1 MSMTTK
7 RPTSGHKNKPKKT
20 DSQAIDP
27 RTGKKPK
34 SAGFIESSDFKPNW
48 LETGP
53 LSPDMLPEPPTTED
67 AQLTPD
73 EFDTLQASLKRFYEE
88 VGEDELP
95 TPPATE
101 TSELEPKD
109 SVLEANQDDLP
120 SSEDNSIELVELV
133 DNAHEFEEE
142 IATTPTEV
150 EEATEPSPLEAE
162 VQLPDD
168 LEEDAAKLIPEAAE
182 LIPEEPAWIA
192 PLLEAEADAAV
203 TPPSSSLYETY
214 PVTVPEDDP
223 ADDFV
228 DDEEPEPVAVAATIA
243 PTQIAPKP
251 RKTARTKTRRR
262 PDRLSV
268 LLLLLSLLLL
278 GAAALVYFV
287 NPFSRIA
294 LGAASLARP
303 ISSPS
308 TQSPTAGS
316 GEWCLA
322 GAFLPA
328 GADRPR
334 LLDSGSNGD
343 ILADDLV
350 FSLEYVFPQPGTFEW
365 QVVDCNNDALAY
377 PADAPAWATTT
388 EANQAVTFNFD
399 SDQRADPLFFPIPY
413 VVSAIDA
420 TSNYRL
426 IGDFQDW
433 DPNDPSAVLQ
443 QLNIGLH
450 QQVRR
455 IARSG
460 SYEAYIIAADKGQA
474 MDAYGRTTV
483 PIPFSFETE
492 RNGEYVVFLVDTDR
506 GRASI
511 MYDMPPL
518 LTSLA
523 YGDGNW
529 ILSLVLVGLASLLLL
544 GLIVRWIIL
553 HSKRLQ
559 MEAGCPNCGRQ
570 ELMRISRR
578 PTDRALHLIGI
589 PAYRYRCRNC
599 VWEGTRLSEEGV
611 AISPGVKLAYFD
623 EE

>member
-1 MSMTTK
+1 MTTK
-7 RPTSGHKNKPKKT
+7 RPTSGDKNKVTKT

-53 LSPDMLPEPPTTED
+53 LSPDMLPEPPAAED
-67 AQLTPD
+67 VPLTPD
-73 EFDTLQASLKRFYEE
+73 EFDALQASLKRFYEE
-88 VGEDELP
+88 VGDDELP
-95 TPPATE
+95 EPDAVEPGEPESTE
-101 TSELEPKD
+101 STLEESQD
-109 SVLEANQDDLP
+109 DASALEAD
-120 SSEDNSIELVELV
+120 SMELVESLDNSPEIIEELTDAANEV
-133 DNAHEFEEE
+133 DE
-142 IATTPTEV
+142 IV
-150 EEATEPSPLEAE
+150 ETLPVEAE
-162 VQLPDD
+162 TPLSDGW
-168 LEEDAAKLIPEAAE
+168 EEDAAE
-182 LIPEEPAWIA
+182 LLPEEPAWIA
-192 PLLEAEADAAV
+192 PLLEAEAD
-203 TPPSSSLYETY
+203 TTSIPPSSTPYEVY
-214 PVTVPEDDP
+214 PIAETVNEP
-223 ADDFV
+223 ADVFI
-228 DDEEPEPVAVAATIA
+228 DDEELEPVAVADTVA
-243 PTQIAPKP
+243 PTPIAPKP
-251 RKTARTKTRRR
+251 KKVARPKTRRR
-262 PDRLSV
+262 PDRLSF
-268 LLLLLSLLLL
+268 LLLFLSLLLL

-316 GEWCLA
+316 GEWCLV
-322 GAFLPA
+322 GEFLAA

-334 LLDSGSNGD
+334 LTDGGSNGD
-343 ILADDLV
+343 ILAEDLV
-350 FSLEYVFPQPGTFEW
+350 FSLEYVLPEPGTFEW
-365 QVVDCNNDALAY
+365 QVVDCNNEALVY

-420 TSNYRL
+420 TSDYRL

-455 IARSG
+455 MARSG
-460 SYEAYIIAADKGQA
+460 SYEAYIIAADKSQA
-474 MDAYGRTTV
+474 MDAYGRTTD

-529 ILSLVLVGLASLLLL
+529 ILSLALVGLASLLLL
-544 GLIVRWIIL
+544 SMIVRWIIL
-553 HSKRLQ
+553 HTKRLQ

-578 PTDRALHLIGI
+578 STDRALHLLGI

-599 VWEGTRLSEEGV
+599 VWEGTRLSEEGA

>member
-1 MSMTTK
+1 MTTK
-7 RPTSGHKNKPKKT
+7 RPASGNKNKPQKP
-20 DSQAIDP
+20 DNRAIDP
-27 RTGKKPK
+27 RTGKKLK

-53 LSPDMLPEPPTTED
+53 LSPDMLPDPLVEED
-67 AQLTPD
+67 APLTPD
-73 EFDTLQASLKRFYEE
+73 EFDALQTSLKRFYEE
-88 VGEDELP
+88 VGDDELP
-95 TPPATE
+95 ASGTTGSDGAEGVESALEDAQDDSALLAEPVNDPARPE
-101 TSELEPKD
+101 EPLPIAHELE
-109 SVLEANQDDLP
+109 E
-120 SSEDNSIELVELV
+120 ELVQSPNEI
-133 DNAHEFEEE
+133 EEPAEALPNE
-142 IATTPTEV
+142 IEPSLSDGL
-150 EEATEPSPLEAE
+150 EEAAA
-162 VQLPDD
+162 D
-168 LEEDAAKLIPEAAE
+168 LL
-182 LIPEEPAWIA
+182 PEEPAWLA
-192 PLLEAEADAAV
+192 PLLEAEKAAIA
-203 TPPSSSLYETY
+203 TPSSSPLYKTY
-214 PVTVPEDDP
+214 PIAEPVEEPVDV
-223 ADDFV
+223 FV
-228 DDEEPEPVAVAATIA
+228 DDEEPEPVAVAATVA
-243 PTQIAPKP
+243 PTPVAPKP
-251 RKTARTKTRRR
+251 RKAARPKVRRR

-268 LLLLLSLLLL
+268 LLLITSLLLL
-278 GAAALVYFV
+278 GAAALVYYV

-303 ISSPS
+303 VSSPS
-308 TQSPTAGS
+308 TQSPAAGS

-322 GAFLPA
+322 GEFLPD

-334 LLDSGSNGD
+334 LMDSGANGD
-343 ILADDLV
+343 ILAEDMV
-350 FSLEYVFPQPGTFEW
+350 FSLEYEMPDPGTFEW
-365 QVVDCNNDALAY
+365 QVVDCNNDALIY

-420 TSNYRL
+420 TNDYRL

-433 DPNDPSAVLQ
+433 NPDDPTSVLQ

-474 MDAYGRTTV
+474 MDAYGRTTD

-529 ILSLVLVGLASLLLL
+529 ILSLALVGLASLLLL
-544 GLIVRWIIL
+544 GLIARWIIL

-578 PTDRALHLIGI
+578 PTDRALHLFGI

-599 VWEGTRLSEEGV
+599 VWEGTRLSQEGT

-623 EE
+623 E

>member
-7 RPTSGHKNKPKKT
+7 RPTPGDKNKSKKT

-53 LSPDMLPEPPTTED
+53 LSPDMLPEPPAAED
-67 AQLTPD
+67 TPLTPD
-73 EFDTLQASLKRFYEE
+73 EFDALQASLKRFYEE
-88 VGEDELP
+88 VSDDELP
-95 TPPATE
+95 EPGAAEPDEPASTE
-101 TSELEPKD
+101 PAL
-109 SVLEANQDDLP
+109 
-120 SSEDNSIELVELV
+120 
-133 DNAHEFEEE
+133 EE
-142 IATTPTEV
+142 IQEVISSLEDDSIQIVEPIDNVPDLEQDIAGTTDAV
-150 EEATEPSPLEAE
+150 EERVEPLLREAE
-162 VQLPDD
+162 TPLLDGV
-168 LEEDAAKLIPEAAE
+168 EEDAVDL
-182 LIPEEPAWIA
+182 LPEEPAWLA
-192 PLLEAEADAAV
+192 PLLEAEVDPPAATTSSILSEAQPIDEPVDEAADV
-203 TPPSSSLYETY
+203 
-214 PVTVPEDDP
+214 
-223 ADDFV
+223 FV
-228 DDEEPEPVAVAATIA
+228 DSEEPEPAAVAAAVA
-243 PTQIAPKP
+243 PTPSAPKR
-251 RKTARTKTRRR
+251 RKAARTKTRRR

-268 LLLLLSLLLL
+268 LLLILSLLLL

-308 TQSPTAGS
+308 TPSPTAGS
-316 GEWCLA
+316 GEWCLTGDFLAA
-322 GAFLPA
+322 GAE
-328 GADRPR
+328 RPQ
-334 LLDSGSNGD
+334 LLDSGANGD

-350 FSLEYVFPQPGTFEW
+350 FSLEYVLAEPGTFEW
-365 QVVDCNNDALAY
+365 QVVDCNNDALVY

-413 VVSAIDA
+413 AVSAIDA
-420 TSNYRL
+420 TSDYRL

-474 MDAYGRTTV
+474 MDAYGRTTK

-529 ILSLVLVGLASLLLL
+529 ILSLALVGLASLLLL

-553 HSKRLQ
+553 HTRRLQ

-578 PTDRALHLIGI
+578 STDRALHLFGI

-599 VWEGTRLSEEGV
+599 VWEGTRLSEAGA

>member
-7 RPTSGHKNKPKKT
+7 RPTSGDKNK
-20 DSQAIDP
+20 SQKPDNRANDP
-27 RTGKKPK
+27 RTGKRPK

-53 LSPDMLPEPPTTED
+53 LSPDMLPDPLAEED
-67 AQLTPD
+67 VQLTPD
-73 EFDTLQASLKRFYEE
+73 EFDALQSSLKRFYEE
-88 VGEDELP
+88 ADDHELPEPGAAEPGEPELTEAALEDGSIKLVESVDDAPELAEELASAADEVGEMAGALP
-95 TPPATE
+95 VAAE
-101 TSELEPKD
+101 TALSD
-109 SVLEANQDDLP
+109 GW
-120 SSEDNSIELVELV
+120 
-133 DNAHEFEEE
+133 
-142 IATTPTEV
+142 
-150 EEATEPSPLEAE
+150 
-162 VQLPDD
+162 
-168 LEEDAAKLIPEAAE
+168 EEDATE
-182 LIPEEPAWIA
+182 LSPAEPAWIT
-192 PLLEAEADAAV
+192 PLLEAETDTPS
-203 TPPSSSLYETY
+203 TPPDSTLYEAY
-214 PVTVPEDDP
+214 PVIESFDEP

-228 DDEEPEPVAVAATIA
+228 DDEELEPVAVATAA
-243 PTQIAPKP
+243 PTRPAAKP
-251 RKTARTKTRRR
+251 RKVARPETRRR
-262 PDRLSV
+262 PDRLSI
-268 LLLLLSLLLL
+268 LLLILSLLLL

-287 NPFSRIA
+287 NPFSRLA
-294 LGAASLARP
+294 LGSASLARP
-303 ISSPS
+303 ISSPT

-316 GEWCLA
+316 GEWCLSA
-322 GAFLPA
+322 PFLPA
-328 GADRPR
+328 GTERPR
-334 LLDSGSNGD
+334 LLDSGSGGD

-350 FSLEYVFPQPGTFEW
+350 FSLEYVLPEPGTFEW
-365 QVVDCNNDALAY
+365 QVVDCNNDALVY

-420 TSNYRL
+420 TTDYRV
-426 IGDFQDW
+426 IGNFQDW
-433 DPNDPSAVLQ
+433 SSDDPSAVLQ
-443 QLNIGLH
+443 KLNVGLH

-455 IARSG
+455 MARSG
-460 SYEAYIIAADKGQA
+460 SYEAYIIAADKSQA
-474 MDAYGRTTV
+474 MDAYGRTTD

-523 YGDGNW
+523 YGNGNW
-529 ILSLVLVGLASLLLL
+529 ILSLALVGLASLLLF

-559 MEAGCPNCGRQ
+559 MTAGCPNCGRQ

-578 PTDRALHLIGI
+578 STDRALHLFGI

-599 VWEGTRLSEEGV
+599 VWEGTRLSETGA

>member
-7 RPTSGHKNKPKKT
+7 RPTSGDKNKLSKP
-20 DSQAIDP
+20 DNRANDP

-53 LSPDMLPEPPTTED
+53 LSPDMLPDPLVEED
-67 AQLTPD
+67 TPLTPD
-73 EFDTLQASLKRFYEE
+73 EFDALQASLKRFYEE
-88 VGEDELP
+88 VGDDELP
-95 TPPATE
+95 VAGAASSGESELIESAIAATE
-101 TSELEPKD
+101 DAPPLFEEPLNDSTQPVESLHDAPALE
-109 SVLEANQDDLP
+109 E
-120 SSEDNSIELVELV
+120 ELVETP
-133 DNAHEFEEE
+133 EQIEENTPALPIE
-142 IATTPTEV
+142 IKPSLADELEEV
-150 EEATEPSPLEAE
+150 ATEPL
-162 VQLPDD
+162 
-168 LEEDAAKLIPEAAE
+168 
-182 LIPEEPAWIA
+182 PEEPAWLA
-192 PLLEAEADAAV
+192 PLLEPEVEIAP
-203 TPPSSSLYETY
+203 TPPSILYEVN
-214 PVTVPEDDP
+214 PI
-223 ADDFV
+223 ADLADEPLDAFV
-228 DDEEPEPVAVAATIA
+228 DDEEPEPGAMAAPVTPPSVAFK
-243 PTQIAPKP
+243 PKKGVQP
-251 RKTARTKTRRR
+251 KTRRR
-262 PDRLSV
+262 PDRLSA
-268 LLLLLSLLLL
+268 LLLIFSLLLL

-294 LGAASLARP
+294 LGSASLARP
-303 ISSPS
+303 ISSPI
-308 TQSPTAGS
+308 TQSPTTGS
-316 GEWCLA
+316 GEWCLSA
-322 GAFLPA
+322 PFLPA
-328 GADRPR
+328 DAAQPK

-343 ILADDLV
+343 ILAEDLV
-350 FSLEYVFPQPGTFEW
+350 FSLEYVLPEPGTFQW
-365 QVVDCNNDALAY
+365 QIVDCNNDALVY

-388 EANQAVTFNFD
+388 KPNQAVTFNFD

-420 TSNYRL
+420 TSDYRL

-433 DPNDPSAVLQ
+433 DANDPSAVLQ

-455 IARSG
+455 MARSG
-460 SYEAYIIAADKGQA
+460 SYEAYIIAADKSQA
-474 MDAYGRTTV
+474 MDAYGRTTE

-529 ILSLVLVGLASLLLL
+529 ILSLTLVGLASLLLL

-578 PTDRALHLIGI
+578 PTDRALHWFGI

-599 VWEGTRLSEEGV
+599 VWEGTRLSEEGT
-611 AISPGVKLAYFD
+611 AISSGVKLAYFD
-623 EE
+623 E